1 MKKLILLLL
10 FISLLIIANVLMYFI
25 IKAYYRNNNIRFP
38 YEKWYLSYKKDVTI
52 REKLIL
58 SAIQQVPLIILL
70 ILFFGIN
77 NKFI

>member
-1 MKKLILLLL
+1 MEKLIPIVL
-10 FISLLIIANVLMYFI
+10 FISLLLIGNVLMYFI
-25 IKAYYRNNNIRFP
+25 VKAYYRNNNIRFP
-38 YEKWYLSYKKDVTI
+38 YEKWYLRYKKDVTI

-58 SAIQQVPLIILL
+58 SAIQQVPLIILM